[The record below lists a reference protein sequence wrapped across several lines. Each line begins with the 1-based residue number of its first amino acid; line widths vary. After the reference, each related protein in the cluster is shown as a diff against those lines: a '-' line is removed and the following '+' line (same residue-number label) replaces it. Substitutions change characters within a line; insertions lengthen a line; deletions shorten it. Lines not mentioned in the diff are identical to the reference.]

1 MIALVT
7 GATRGIGAALA
18 AELAR
23 RGHTV
28 YGGGRRWTEEPQAF
42 TKLDLDV
49 TNEASCAGAVEKVI
63 KDHGRLDLLVNNAG
77 ISHCGSIEDTPVDYA
92 RAVFETNYLG
102 PVRLIRAALPAMR
115 KQGSGTVAI
124 VGSAA
129 GKIGIPFQGH
139 YAASKFAVEGLCESL
154 WHELRPF
161 GIRVKLI
168 EPGDVGTTI
177 WQDRNEVAVGPA
189 YGPAFTRFCSVKERE
204 MGPKAAP
211 AEQVAAEIAE
221 ALLSDC
227 ACLRRPVAPGAR
239 LILAARKLLPDSLF
253 LRLVGRNYGAGG

>member
-18 AELAR
+18 TELAR

-28 YGGGRRWTEEPQAF
+28 FGGGRKWAAEPSQF
-42 TKLDLDV
+42 IPLTLDV
-49 TNEASCAGAVEKVI
+49 TDEASCAAAVERVI
-63 KDHGRLDLLVNNAG
+63 KDHGQLDLLVNNAG

-115 KQGSGTVAI
+115 RQGSGTVAI

-139 YAASKFAVEGLCESL
+139 YAASKFAVEGLAESL

-161 GIRVKLI
+161 GIRVALI

-189 YGPAFTRFCSVKERE
+189 YGPAFTRFCGVKERE
-204 MGPKAAP
+204 MGAKAAP
-211 AEQVAAEIAE
+211 PDAVAAEIAD
-221 ALLSDC
+221 AVLSGC
-227 ACLRRPVAPGAR
+227 GCLRWPVAPGAR
-239 LILAARKLLPDSLF
+239 LILAARKLLPDSVF
-253 LRLVGRNYGAGG
+253 LRLVGRNYGVGG